1 MSAAGQLGFDDLLTS
16 AEADNRAR
24 KFERKAAHL
33 PGTMA
38 GALPFF
44 RDLLNSHNAAMLA
57 GDVDETMRLRGE
69 AKDLARKLDAD
80 DRGILAHDDAP
91 GCLLERETA
100 AETGSVPIWGQM
112 GEFVITVNAMQVRIQ
127 VEGVFGIGSGFT
139 FWPGFSA
146 HAFDLRRPF
155 LSQTGYRSFL
165 GFHADPLPGITPDDF
180 VARVI
185 AAYVDSE
192 LKGRLL
198 EIEPRIRERKEG
210 EP

>member
-1 MSAAGQLGFDDLLTS
+1 MSAARQLGFADLLAS

-24 KFERKAAHL
+24 RFERKTAHL
-33 PGTMA
+33 PGTMVA
-38 GALPFF
+38 ALPFF
-44 RDLLNSHNAAMLA
+44 RDLLNYHNAAMLA

-80 DRGILAHDDAP
+80 ARGILAHDDAP
-91 GCLLERETA
+91 GRVLERETA
-100 AETGSVPIWGQM
+100 AVTGSVPIWCQKGA
-112 GEFVITVNAMQVRIQ
+112 FVVTVTGMQVRIQ
-127 VEGVFGIGSGFT
+127 VEGVFGIGSGFG

-146 HAFDLRRPF
+146 RATDLRRPF
-155 LSQTGYRSFL
+155 LSQTGYPSFL
-165 GFHADPLPGITPDDF
+165 GFHADPLPGIAPDDF
-180 VARVI
+180 VAKVI

-198 EIEPRIRERKEG
+198 EIKTRYRERKEG